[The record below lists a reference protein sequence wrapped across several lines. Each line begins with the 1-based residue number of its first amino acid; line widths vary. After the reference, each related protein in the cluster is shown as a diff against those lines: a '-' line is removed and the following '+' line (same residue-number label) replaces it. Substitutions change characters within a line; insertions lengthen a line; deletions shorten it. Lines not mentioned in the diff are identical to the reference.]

1 MDNQSEPMKHRF
13 LISIFTAIFA
23 PLVSAQ
29 DSFGEPAFL
38 TKETTATIKPQVIQI
53 EPGDFFKVA
62 FILDLQPKF
71 HAYFKNAGMVGDPP
85 SVEWELPDGFTA
97 GELMFPLPKAFKS
110 ISTGVESVGYGYE
123 GKAIFV
129 TEIVADENLE
139 KGKSFTIKGSFNWQE
154 CDETCMLGDQEFT
167 FTIKAGD
174 ETLMVEADEALF
186 EEAGEKLPS
195 DSSAWGFLATEK
207 SNVITLKAIY
217 PEGLELSEPVYFFST
232 DKQID
237 SQANQKVEIGKS
249 EIIVTLTRNEGNEDL
264 FIDAGEVQESLSG
277 LLTVQ
282 ADFGPIGLEVA
293 AAFIPDADVQLNGPG
308 EKVIKASKEDREAG
322 LALYDADARPEVVLL
337 GGEQEKQVTFISSL
351 GLVFLGGLI
360 LNLMPCVFPVLGL
373 KIMGFV
379 SQAGE
384 DEDKIKL
391 HGLVFGLGLLITMWI
406 LAAFIISLK
415 LDWGQQLANPIFL
428 GTMIIVFFLMG
439 LNLYGVFEIGTSMTS
454 VGGELQGKKGYSGS
468 FFSGALTTLVATP
481 CSGPF
486 LGAVMA
492 FALSQD
498 NKVIQF
504 AVFTVFGL
512 GIASPY
518 ILLSFFPALI
528 KKLPR
533 PGAWMETFKQ
543 VMAFFVFATA
553 VFFMKGYLKLV
564 GDDHFNVF
572 LFALCLIGL
581 GVYIYGRYGNQ
592 SITKMKRYV
601 TGFGL
606 AGLMTIGGIAWA
618 YSTAKPP
625 EPGLAWNEWYPG
637 IMEQSRSK
645 KRIIWV
651 DYTADW

>member
-1 MDNQSEPMKHRF
+1 
-13 LISIFTAIFA
+13 
-23 PLVSAQ
+23 
-29 DSFGEPAFL
+29 
-38 TKETTATIKPQVIQI
+38 
-53 EPGDFFKVA
+53 
-62 FILDLQPKF
+62 
-71 HAYFKNAGMVGDPP
+71 
-85 SVEWELPDGFTA
+85 
-97 GELMFPLPKAFKS
+97 
-110 ISTGVESVGYGYE
+110 
-123 GKAIFV
+123 
-129 TEIVADENLE
+129 
-139 KGKSFTIKGSFNWQE
+139 
-154 CDETCMLGDQEFT
+154 
-167 FTIKAGD
+167 
-174 ETLMVEADEALF
+174 TLMVEADEALF

-237 SQANQKVEIGKS
+237 SQASQKVEIGKS

-264 FIDAGEVQESLSG
+264 FIDAGEVQETLSG

-282 ADFGPIGLEVA
+282 ADYGPIGLEVGA
-293 AAFIPDADVQLNGPG
+293 SFIPDADVQMNGPG

-498 NKVIQF
+498 NKAIQF

-581 GVYIYGRYGNQ
+581 GVYMYGRYGNQ
-592 SITKMKRYV
+592 AITKTKRYV

-606 AGLMTIGGIAWA
+606 AGLMTVGGIAWA

>member
-1 MDNQSEPMKHRF
+1 MKLQF
-13 LISIFTAIFA
+13 PTFILLTLLA
-23 PLVSAQ
+23 PLASAQ
-29 DSFGEPAFL
+29 DPFGDSAFL
-38 TKETTATIKPQVIQI
+38 AAETTATIKPEASQI
-53 EPGDFFKVA
+53 APGDYFHVA
-62 FILDLQPKF
+62 LTLDLQPKF
-71 HAYFKNAGMVGDPP
+71 HAYFKNAGSIGDPP
-85 SVEWELPDGFTA
+85 AVEWELPDGFTA
-97 GELMFPLPKAFKS
+97 GELEFPLPKVFTSK
-110 ISTGVESVGYGYE
+110 STGVETVGYGYE
-123 GKAIFV
+123 GKVTFM
-129 TEIVADENLE
+129 TEIVVDEDLE
-139 KGKSFTIKGSFNWQE
+139 AGKDFTIKGNFNWQE
-154 CDETCMLGDQEFT
+154 CDETCILGDKEFL
-167 FTIKAGD
+167 FTVKTGD
-174 ETLMVEADEALF
+174 ETIMVEADEEFF
-186 EEAGEKLPS
+186 EQTGEKLPA

-207 SNVITLKAIY
+207 SNVITLRAIF

-232 DKQID
+232 DQQID
-237 SQANQKVEIGKS
+237 SQVEQGVKISDS
-249 EIIVTLTRNEGNEDL
+249 EILLTLNRNEGNEEL
-264 FIDAGEVQESLSG
+264 FITAGKVRETLSG

-282 ADFGPIGLEVA
+282 TDYGPIGVNVA
-293 AAFIPDADVQLNGPG
+293 APFIPDADVQAGGVG

-322 LALYDADARPEVVLL
+322 LELYDVEARPDVVLL
-337 GGEQEKQVTFISSL
+337 GGVKEEEVTFISSL

-384 DEDKIKL
+384 DEDKIKV

-439 LNLYGVFEIGTSMTS
+439 LNLYGVFEIGASMTS
-454 VGGELQGKKGYSGS
+454 VGGELQAKKGYSGS

-492 FALSQD
+492 FALSQE
-498 NKVIQF
+498 NKAIQF

-518 ILLSFFPALI
+518 IVLSFFPALI

-581 GVYIYGRYGNQ
+581 GVYVYGRYGNQ
-592 SITKMKRYV
+592 AVAQTKRFV

-606 AGLMTIGGIAWA
+606 AGLMTVGGIYWA

-637 IMEQSRSK
+637 IVEKSRSK

>member
-1 MDNQSEPMKHRF
+1 MKHRF
-13 LISIFTAIFA
+13 LIFILSALLA
-23 PLVSAQ
+23 PLASAQ
-29 DSFGEPAFL
+29 DPFGEPAFL
-38 TKETTATIKPQVIQI
+38 TKETIAVIKPEVSQI
-53 EPGDFFKVA
+53 EPGDFFQVA

-71 HAYFKNAGMVGDPP
+71 HAYFKNAGSAGSPP
-85 SVEWELPDGFTA
+85 AVEWELPDGFTA
-97 GELMFPLPKAFKS
+97 GELQFPLPKAFKS
-110 ISTGVESVGYGYE
+110 KSTGVETVGYGYE
-123 GKAIFV
+123 GKVTFV
-129 TEIVADENLE
+129 TEVTVDENLE
-139 KGKSFTIKGSFNWQE
+139 QGKEFTIKGNFNWQE
-154 CDETCMLGDQEFT
+154 CDETCILGDKDFS
-167 FTIKAGD
+167 FTIKTAD
-174 ETLMVEADEALF
+174 DRTVSEADEAFF
-186 EEAGEKLPS
+186 EEVGKKLPS
-195 DSSAWGFLATEK
+195 DSSAWGFLASEQ
-207 SNVITLKAIY
+207 SNMITLKAIF
-217 PEGLELSEPVYFFST
+217 PEGLEPSEPVYFFST
-232 DKQID
+232 DQQID
-237 SQANQKVEIGKS
+237 SQAAQKVEIGKN
-249 EIIVTLTRNEGNEDL
+249 EIILNLDRNGGNDEL
-264 FIDAGEVQESLSG
+264 FISPGKVQETLSG

-282 ADFGPIGLEVA
+282 TEYGPIGLEVA
-293 AAFIPDADVQLNGPG
+293 APFIPDADVKMMDGPG

-322 LALYDADARPEVVLL
+322 LALYDADARPDVVLL
-337 GGEQEKQVTFISSL
+337 GGAKEKEVTFISSL

-384 DEDKIKL
+384 DEDKIKV

-406 LAAFIISLK
+406 LAAFIISLE

-454 VGGELQGKKGYSGS
+454 VGGELQTKKGYSGS

-498 NKVIQF
+498 NKAIQF

-581 GVYIYGRYGNQ
+581 GVYVYGRYGNQ
-592 SITKMKRYV
+592 AVAKTKRLV

-606 AGLMTIGGIAWA
+606 AGLMTMGGLTWA

>member
-1 MDNQSEPMKHRF
+1 
-13 LISIFTAIFA
+13 
-23 PLVSAQ
+23 
-29 DSFGEPAFL
+29 
-38 TKETTATIKPQVIQI
+38 
-53 EPGDFFKVA
+53 
-62 FILDLQPKF
+62 
-71 HAYFKNAGMVGDPP
+71 
-85 SVEWELPDGFTA
+85 
-97 GELMFPLPKAFKS
+97 
-110 ISTGVESVGYGYE
+110 
-123 GKAIFV
+123 
-129 TEIVADENLE
+129 
-139 KGKSFTIKGSFNWQE
+139 
-154 CDETCMLGDQEFT
+154 
-167 FTIKAGD
+167 
-174 ETLMVEADEALF
+174 
-186 EEAGEKLPS
+186 
-195 DSSAWGFLATEK
+195 
-207 SNVITLKAIY
+207 
-217 PEGLELSEPVYFFST
+217 
-232 DKQID
+232 
-237 SQANQKVEIGKS
+237 
-249 EIIVTLTRNEGNEDL
+249 
-264 FIDAGEVQESLSG
+264 
-277 LLTVQ
+277 
-282 ADFGPIGLEVA
+282 
-293 AAFIPDADVQLNGPG
+293 
-308 EKVIKASKEDREAG
+308 
-322 LALYDADARPEVVLL
+322 
-337 GGEQEKQVTFISSL
+337 
-351 GLVFLGGLI
+351 
-360 LNLMPCVFPVLGL
+360 
-373 KIMGFV
+373 
-379 SQAGE
+379 
-384 DEDKIKL
+384 
-391 HGLVFGLGLLITMWI
+391 MWI

-581 GVYIYGRYGNQ
+581 GVYMYGRYGNQ
-592 SITKMKRYV
+592 AITKTKRYV

-606 AGLMTIGGIAWA
+606 AGLMTVGGIAWA

>member
-13 LISIFTAIFA
+13 LIFIFTAILA

-29 DSFGEPAFL
+29 DPFGEPAFL
-38 TKETTATIKPQVIQI
+38 TKETTATIKSEVTQI
-53 EPGDFFKVA
+53 EPGDFFRVA

-97 GELMFPLPKAFKS
+97 GELLFPLPKAFKS
-110 ISTGVESVGYGYE
+110 ISTGIESVGYGYE
-123 GKAIFV
+123 GRAIFV

-139 KGKSFTIKGSFNWQE
+139 QGKDFTIKGSFNWQE
-154 CDETCMLGDQEFT
+154 CDETCMLGDQDFS

-186 EEAGEKLPS
+186 KEASEELPS

-282 ADFGPIGLEVA
+282 ADYGPIGLEVA
-293 AAFIPDADVQLNGPG
+293 AAFIPDADVQMNGPS

-322 LALYDADARPEVVLL
+322 LALYDVDARPEVVLL

-581 GVYIYGRYGNQ
+581 GVYMYGRYGNQ
-592 SITKMKRYV
+592 AITKTKRYV

-606 AGLMTIGGIAWA
+606 AGLMTVGGIVWA

>member
-1 MDNQSEPMKHRF
+1 MNNPRNPMKPRF
-13 LISIFTAIFA
+13 LIFILTALLV
-23 PLVSAQ
+23 PLASAQ
-29 DSFGEPAFL
+29 DPFGDSAFL
-38 TKETTATIKPQVIQI
+38 QKETTATIKPEASQI

-62 FILDLQPKF
+62 FTLDLQPKF
-71 HAYFKNAGMVGDPP
+71 HAYFKNAGMRGFPP
-85 SVEWELPDGFTA
+85 AVDWELPEGFTA
-97 GELMFPLPKAFKS
+97 GELQFPLPKAFTS
-110 ISTGVESVGYGYE
+110 SSSGAEAVGYGYE
-123 GKAIFV
+123 GKVTFV
-129 TEIVADENLE
+129 SEISLDEALE
-139 KGKSFTIKGSFNWQE
+139 QGKDFILKGNFNWQE
-154 CDETCMLGDQEFT
+154 CDTTCIQGDKDFS
-167 FTIKAGD
+167 FTIKTGD
-174 ETLMVEADEALF
+174 ETLMIEADEAFF
-186 EEAGEKLPS
+186 EEADEKLPS
-195 DSSAWGFLATEK
+195 DPSAWGFLATEK
-207 SNVITLKAIY
+207 DNVIILKAIY
-217 PEGLELSEPVYFFST
+217 PEGMDLSEPVYFFST

-237 SQANQKVEIGKS
+237 SQAEQKVEIGKS
-249 EIIVTLTRNEGNEDL
+249 EIILTLKRNEGNEDL
-264 FIDAGEVQESLSG
+264 FIDAGKVQETLSG

-282 ADFGPIGLEVA
+282 TDYGPIGLEVA
-293 AAFIPDADVQLNGPG
+293 ASFIPDADVQMDGPG

-322 LALYDADARPEVVLL
+322 LALYDIDARPEVVLL
-337 GGEQEKQVTFISSL
+337 GGAKEKEVTFISSL

-384 DEDKIKL
+384 DEDKIKV

-406 LAAFIISLK
+406 LAAFIISLE

-454 VGGELQGKKGYSGS
+454 VGGELQAKKGYSGS

-498 NKVIQF
+498 NKAIQF

-518 ILLSFFPALI
+518 IVLSFFPALI

-581 GVYIYGRYGNQ
+581 GVYIYGRFGNQ
-592 SITKMKRYV
+592 AVGKTKRFV

-606 AGLMTIGGIAWA
+606 AGLMTVGGLAWA

-637 IMEQSRSK
+637 IVEQSRSK

>member
-1 MDNQSEPMKHRF
+1 MDNPGNPMKHRF
-13 LISIFTAIFA
+13 LTFILLTLMA
-23 PLVSAQ
+23 PLASAQ
-29 DSFGEPAFL
+29 DPFGDSAFL
-38 TKETTATIKPQVIQI
+38 AAETTATIKPEASQI
-53 EPGDFFKVA
+53 APGDYFHVA
-62 FILDLQPKF
+62 FTLDLQPKF
-71 HAYFKNAGMVGDPP
+71 HAYFKNAGTIGDPP
-85 SVEWELPDGFTA
+85 AVEWELPDGFTA
-97 GELMFPLPKAFKS
+97 RELEFPLPKAFTSK
-110 ISTGVESVGYGYE
+110 STGVETVGYGYE
-123 GKAIFV
+123 GKV
-129 TEIVADENLE
+129 TFMAEIVVDENLE
-139 KGKSFTIKGSFNWQE
+139 AGKEFTIKGNFNWQE
-154 CDETCMLGDQEFT
+154 CDETCILGDKDFS
-167 FTIKAGD
+167 FTIKTGE
-174 ETLMVEADEALF
+174 ETVMVEADEEFF
-186 EEAGEKLPS
+186 EEAGEKLPA

-207 SNVITLKAIY
+207 SNVITLRAIF
-217 PEGLELSEPVYFFST
+217 PEGMELSEPVYFFSA
-232 DKQID
+232 DQQID
-237 SQANQKVEIGKS
+237 SQVDQEVEIGDS
-249 EIIVTLTRNEGNEDL
+249 EILLTLNRNEGNEEL
-264 FIDAGEVQESLSG
+264 FIAAGKVQETLSG

-282 ADFGPIGLEVA
+282 TDYGPIGVNVSA
-293 AAFIPDADVQLNGPG
+293 PFIPDADVQAGGVG
-308 EKVIKASKEDREAG
+308 EKVIRASKEDREAG
-322 LALYDADARPEVVLL
+322 LELYDIDARPDVVLL
-337 GGEQEKQVTFISSL
+337 GGAKEEEVTFLSSL

-384 DEDKIKL
+384 DEDKIKV

-406 LAAFIISLK
+406 LAAFIISLE
-415 LDWGQQLANPIFL
+415 LDWGQQLANPVFL

-454 VGGELQGKKGYSGS
+454 VGGELQAKKGYSGS

-498 NKVIQF
+498 NKAIQF

-518 ILLSFFPALI
+518 IVLSFFPALI

-592 SITKMKRYV
+592 AVAQTKRFV

-606 AGLMTIGGIAWA
+606 AGVMTVGGLAWA

-637 IMEQSRSK
+637 IVEQSRAK

>member
-1 MDNQSEPMKHRF
+1 
-13 LISIFTAIFA
+13 
-23 PLVSAQ
+23 
-29 DSFGEPAFL
+29 
-38 TKETTATIKPQVIQI
+38 
-53 EPGDFFKVA
+53 
-62 FILDLQPKF
+62 
-71 HAYFKNAGMVGDPP
+71 
-85 SVEWELPDGFTA
+85 
-97 GELMFPLPKAFKS
+97 
-110 ISTGVESVGYGYE
+110 
-123 GKAIFV
+123 
-129 TEIVADENLE
+129 
-139 KGKSFTIKGSFNWQE
+139 
-154 CDETCMLGDQEFT
+154 
-167 FTIKAGD
+167 
-174 ETLMVEADEALF
+174 
-186 EEAGEKLPS
+186 
-195 DSSAWGFLATEK
+195 
-207 SNVITLKAIY
+207 
-217 PEGLELSEPVYFFST
+217 
-232 DKQID
+232 
-237 SQANQKVEIGKS
+237 
-249 EIIVTLTRNEGNEDL
+249 
-264 FIDAGEVQESLSG
+264 LSG

-282 ADFGPIGLEVA
+282 ADYGPIGLKVA
-293 AAFIPDADVQLNGPG
+293 ASFIPDADVQMNGPG

-415 LDWGQQLANPIFL
+415 LDWGQQLANPVFL

-581 GVYIYGRYGNQ
+581 GVYMYGRYGNQ
-592 SITKMKRYV
+592 AITKTKRYV

-606 AGLMTIGGIAWA
+606 AGLMTVGGIVWA

>member
-1 MDNQSEPMKHRF
+1 MKHRF
-13 LISIFTAIFA
+13 LIFIFTVILA

-29 DSFGEPAFL
+29 DPFGEPAFL
-38 TKETTATIKPQVIQI
+38 TKETTATIKPEVTQI
-53 EPGDFFKVA
+53 EPGDFFRVA
-62 FILDLQPKF
+62 FVLDLQPKF
-71 HAYFKNAGMVGDPP
+71 HAYFKNAGIVGDPP

-129 TEIVADENLE
+129 TEIGSDENVE

-154 CDETCMLGDQEFT
+154 CDETCMLGDQEFS
-167 FTIKAGD
+167 FTINAGD

-237 SQANQKVEIGKS
+237 SQASQKVEIGKS

-264 FIDAGEVQESLSG
+264 FIDAGEVQETLSG

-293 AAFIPDADVQLNGPG
+293 AAFIPDADVQMNGPG

>member
-1 MDNQSEPMKHRF
+1 MNNPAIPMKHRF
-13 LISIFTAIFA
+13 LIFNLTVCLV
-23 PLVSAQ
+23 PLVLAQ
-29 DSFGEPAFL
+29 DPFGESAFL
-38 TKETTATIKPQVIQI
+38 KKETTATIKPEASQIQ
-53 EPGDFFKVA
+53 PGDFFKVA
-62 FILDLQPKF
+62 FTLDLQPKY
-71 HAYFKNAGMVGDPP
+71 HAYFKSAGSVGDPP
-85 SVEWELPDGFTA
+85 AVEWELPAGFTA
-97 GELMFPLPKAFKS
+97 GELQFPLPKAFKS
-110 ISTGVESVGYGYE
+110 TATGVEVVGYGYD
-123 GKAIFV
+123 GRVTFV
-129 TEIVADENLE
+129 TEIVVDESLE
-139 KGKSFTIKGSFNWQE
+139 PGKEFTIKGNFNWQE
-154 CDETCMLGDQEFT
+154 CDETCILGDKDFSFSVKT
-167 FTIKAGD
+167 GN
-174 ETLMVEADEALF
+174 ETVMVEADEEF
-186 EEAGEKLPS
+186 FQEARMNLPS

-207 SNVITLKAIY
+207 SNVITLKAIF
-217 PEGLELSEPVYFFST
+217 PEGLTFSEPVYFFST

-237 SQANQKVEIGKS
+237 SQADQEVEIGET
-249 EIIVTLTRNEGNEDL
+249 EITVTLKRNEGNEEL
-264 FIDAGEVQESLSG
+264 FIEAGKVRDKLSG

-282 ADFGPIGLEVA
+282 ADYGRIGLGVDA
-293 AAFIPDADVQLNGPG
+293 PFIPDADVQMDGPG

-322 LALYDADARPEVVLL
+322 LALYDVDVRPEVVLL
-337 GGEQEKQVTFISSL
+337 GGAKEKEVTFISSL

-384 DEDKIKL
+384 DEDKIKV

-406 LAAFIISLK
+406 LAAFIIALE
-415 LDWGQQLANPIFL
+415 LDWGQQLANPVFL

-454 VGGELQGKKGYSGS
+454 VGGELQAKKGYSGS

-498 NKVIQF
+498 DKAIQF
-504 AVFTVFGL
+504 SVFTVFGL

-592 SITKMKRYV
+592 AVEKTKRVV

-606 AGLMTIGGIAWA
+606 AGVMTVGGIAWA

-637 IMEQSRSK
+637 IVEQSRSK

>member
-1 MDNQSEPMKHRF
+1 MDNQSESMKHRF
-13 LISIFTAIFA
+13 LIFIFTVILA

-29 DSFGEPAFL
+29 DPFGEPAFL
-38 TKETTATIKPQVIQI
+38 TKETTATIKPEVTQI
-53 EPGDFFKVA
+53 EPGDFFRVA
-62 FILDLQPKF
+62 FVLDLQPKF
-71 HAYFKNAGMVGDPP
+71 HAYFKNAGIVGDPP

-129 TEIVADENLE
+129 TEIGSDENVE

-154 CDETCMLGDQEFT
+154 CDETCMLGDQEFS
-167 FTIKAGD
+167 FTINAGD

-237 SQANQKVEIGKS
+237 SQASQKVEIGKS

-264 FIDAGEVQESLSG
+264 FIDAGEVQETLSG

-282 ADFGPIGLEVA
+282 ADFGPIGLKVA
-293 AAFIPDADVQLNGPG
+293 AAFIPDADVQMNGPG

>member
-1 MDNQSEPMKHRF
+1 MKHRF
-13 LISIFTAIFA
+13 LIFIFTAILA

-29 DSFGEPAFL
+29 DPFGEPAFL
-38 TKETTATIKPQVIQI
+38 TKETTATIKSQVTQI
-53 EPGDFFKVA
+53 EPGDFFRVA

-97 GELMFPLPKAFKS
+97 GELLFPLPKAFKS
-110 ISTGVESVGYGYE
+110 ISTGIESVGYGYE

-139 KGKSFTIKGSFNWQE
+139 QGKDFTIKGSFNWQE
-154 CDETCMLGDQEFT
+154 CDETCMLGDQDFS

-207 SNVITLKAIY
+207 SNLITLKVIY

-264 FIDAGEVQESLSG
+264 FIDAGEVQETLSG

-282 ADFGPIGLEVA
+282 ADYGPIGLEVVA
-293 AAFIPDADVQLNGPG
+293 SFIPDADVQMNGPG

-533 PGAWMETFKQ
+533 P
-543 VMAFFVFATA
+543 
-553 VFFMKGYLKLV
+553 
-564 GDDHFNVF
+564 
-572 LFALCLIGL
+572 
-581 GVYIYGRYGNQ
+581 
-592 SITKMKRYV
+592 
-601 TGFGL
+601 
-606 AGLMTIGGIAWA
+606 
-618 YSTAKPP
+618 
-625 EPGLAWNEWYPG
+625 
-637 IMEQSRSK
+637 
-645 KRIIWV
+645 
-651 DYTADW
+651 